1 MARNK
6 KNARGITLI
15 ALVITI
21 IVLLILAGV
30 TIAALS
36 GDNGILKRATQAKT
50 KTGKESA
57 EEQIKLAI
65 MTATTEGLGV
75 PDKAVL
81 RSELTKAGFVVKT
94 DGDDLP
100 WKVVSGKSIFTI
112 NEDYT
117 IDTISGIG
125 LSKKEVKLL
134 KGQTETITATLTEGV
149 SGTITW
155 ESSNTNVATVANGT
169 ITATGTSGEAT
180 ITAKVD
186 GTEYE
191 AECQV
196 IIIQKVTAITAS
208 DVTVGKNET
217 AKIQVTTTPSGEVEN
232 LTYTS
237 GTPSVATVS
246 EDGTVKGL
254 SEGTSVITIKGKIS
268 TSVST
273 TCTVTVTKERKRL
286 SATDIAKNK
295 NMYYGAVAQNYTQG
309 GLTYRIFYV
318 DTENKFGDGA
328 NTIYLKADYKAKK
341 SLSTDISKLTD
352 ADITKYKKMNPLW
365 AAERGNAKSE
375 WEENEKAA
383 AWLCAPSVW
392 KDYADSNISGS
403 YAIGAP
409 SIEMYVA
416 SYNDVAHNNG
426 TAKDKLSI
434 EYRATSVPGYIYKI
448 DGTEQNGGY
457 FTNTNT
463 IDNTGYNSMYA
474 KSDTS
479 WWQASPSSC
488 DSRHV
493 YYVSSS
499 SLYSDYYY
507 SVCGGSN
514 GVGPLVSLP
523 STFTV
528 EVE

>member
-6 KNARGITLI
+6 RNARGITLI

-50 KTGKESA
+50 KTGKENA

-100 WKVVSGKSIFTI
+100 WEVVSGKNIFTI

-125 LSKKEVKLL
+125 LSKKEVKML

-169 ITATGTSGEAT
+169 ITATGTSGEAI

-191 AECQV
+191 ATCKV
-196 IIIQKVTAITAS
+196 IIIQKVTAITAT

-217 AKIQVTTTPSGEVEN
+217 AKIQVTTTPSGEVED

-237 GTPSVATVS
+237 GTPGVATVS
-246 EDGTVKGL
+246 ADGTVTGV
-254 SEGTSVITIKGKIS
+254 SEGTSVITIKGKVS

-273 TCTVTVTKERKRL
+273 TCTVTVKKERKRL
-286 SATDIAKNK
+286 SAADIAANK
-295 NMYYGAVAQNYTQG
+295 EKYYGAVAQNYTQG

-318 DTENKFGDGA
+318 DTKGNFGDGA
-328 NTIYLKADYKAKK
+328 NTIYLKADYKDTK

-352 ADITKYKKMNPLW
+352 ADITKYKNMNPLW
-365 AAERGNAKSE
+365 AAKRGSIAPASWNN
-375 WEENEKAA
+375 NEKAA

-403 YAIGAP
+403 YAIGGP
-409 SIEMYVA
+409 SAEMYVA

-426 TAKDKLSI
+426 TAKGGVST
-434 EYRATSVPGYIYKI
+434 EYRATSYPGYIYKI
-448 DGTEQNGGY
+448 DGAEQNNGY
-457 FTNTNT
+457 YTNSNT

-474 KSDTS
+474 KSGTY
-479 WWQASPSSC
+479 WWLASPSSGTSNFVC
-488 DSRHV
+488 VV
-493 YYVSSS
+493 YYSTLNRNSYN
-499 SLYSDYYY
+499 LAD
-507 SVCGGSN
+507 GL
-514 GVGPLVSLP
+514 GPLVSLP

-528 EVE
+528 EVEQ